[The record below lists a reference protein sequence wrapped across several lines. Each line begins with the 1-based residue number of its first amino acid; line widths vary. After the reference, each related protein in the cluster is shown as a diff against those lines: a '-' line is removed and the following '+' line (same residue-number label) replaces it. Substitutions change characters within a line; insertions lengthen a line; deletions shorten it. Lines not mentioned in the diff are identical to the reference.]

1 MLTLSLASCNIYKKY
16 ELPTDDSAIVADY
29 GSALR
34 AEVDS
39 TALPYL
45 GWRDVFTDP
54 KLQDLISLAL
64 ANNTDLENARLNIDI
79 ARAQLKGAKLSY
91 FPSLA
96 ITPNVGTSSYGGS
109 HMNWSYTIPAAL
121 NWEIDA
127 FGKILNRK
135 RGAKVAVEQAEAY
148 QQAVQSQI
156 VCGVAS
162 VYYTLVWLNQ
172 QLDLTRRTAD
182 IWKEQVESM
191 VLMKQAAMVNE
202 AAVVQSRANYYSI
215 MANIPELEKSITS
228 AQNTLSLLLNSYP
241 QTWEVT
247 SSLNFDIPVQ
257 LVEGIP
263 LSYLACRP
271 DVRASER
278 SLAAA
283 YYSTNSARAA
293 FYPSI
298 VIAPQGGFTNLVGG
312 MITNPGK
319 WFIQLAGSLTAPI
332 FSRGQNIATLEAA
345 KAQQQQALNSFEY
358 TVLSAAGQVSDAL
371 TAYNKNAE
379 KREYI
384 LKQIDQLEKSVEYTQ
399 ELLTLN
405 QSTTYLEVLTARS
418 NLLSAQLA
426 SLTCWHDKAAALISI
441 YQAVGGGR

>member
-1 MLTLSLASCNIYKKY
+1 MLTLSMASCNIYKKY

-45 GWRDVFTDP
+45 SWRDVFTDP

-96 ITPNVGTSSYGGS
+96 ISPNVGTSSYGGS
-109 HMNWSYTIPAAL
+109 HMNWSYTIPVAL

-135 RGAKVAVEQAEAY
+135 RGAKVSVEQAEAY
-148 QQAVQSQI
+148 RQAVQSQI

-162 VYYTLVWLNQ
+162 TYYTLVWLNQ

-228 AQNTLSLLLNSYP
+228 TQNTLSLLLNSYP

-247 SSLNFDIPVQ
+247 SNLNF
-257 LVEGIP
+257 
-263 LSYLACRP
+263 
-271 DVRASER
+271 
-278 SLAAA
+278 
-283 YYSTNSARAA
+283 
-293 FYPSI
+293 
-298 VIAPQGGFTNLVGG
+298 
-312 MITNPGK
+312 
-319 WFIQLAGSLTAPI
+319 
-332 FSRGQNIATLEAA
+332 
-345 KAQQQQALNSFEY
+345 
-358 TVLSAAGQVSDAL
+358 
-371 TAYNKNAE
+371 
-379 KREYI
+379 
-384 LKQIDQLEKSVEYTQ
+384 
-399 ELLTLN
+399 
-405 QSTTYLEVLTARS
+405 
-418 NLLSAQLA
+418 
-426 SLTCWHDKAAALISI
+426 
-441 YQAVGGGR
+441 

>member
-1 MLTLSLASCNIYKKY
+1 MLTLSLASCNIYRKY
-16 ELPTDDSAIVADY
+16 ELPTDDSSIVADY

-39 TALPYL
+39 AALPYL

-96 ITPNVGTSSYGGS
+96 ISPNVGTSSYGGS
-109 HMNWSYTIPAAL
+109 HMNWSYTIPVAL

-148 QQAVQSQI
+148 RQAVQSQI

-162 VYYTLVWLNQ
+162 AYYTLVWLNQ

-215 MANIPELEKSITS
+215 MANIPELEKTITS
-228 AQNTLSLLLNSYP
+228 TQNTLSLLLNSYP

-247 SSLNFDIPVQ
+247 SNLNFDIPVQ

-426 SLTCWHDKAAALISI
+426 SLTCWHDKATALISI